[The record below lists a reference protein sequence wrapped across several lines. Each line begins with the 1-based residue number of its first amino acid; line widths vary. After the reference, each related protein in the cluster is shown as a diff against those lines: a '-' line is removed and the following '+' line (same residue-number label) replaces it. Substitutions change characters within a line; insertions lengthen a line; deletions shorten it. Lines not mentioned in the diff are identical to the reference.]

1 MPKEESMKEDYKT
14 SLSSKTYI
22 ELLEELK
29 AYKMSGRRIK
39 SLREQAIEELLN
51 ERVKTLEM
59 KEIHDIS
66 EHISKETE
74 NTKKYIKKIKEEN

>member
-51 ERVKTLEM
+51 ERVKTL
-59 KEIHDIS
+59 
-66 EHISKETE
+66 
-74 NTKKYIKKIKEEN
+74 